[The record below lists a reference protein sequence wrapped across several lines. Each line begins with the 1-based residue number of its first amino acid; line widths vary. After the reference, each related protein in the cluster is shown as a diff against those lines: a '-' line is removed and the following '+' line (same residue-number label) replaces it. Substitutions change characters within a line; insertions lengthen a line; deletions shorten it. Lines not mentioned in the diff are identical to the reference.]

1 VASNA
6 EELAGAFGCEAL
18 SSIPI
23 NSAEISCYIYMTVKP
38 TRKSV
43 IKEEEYRSVYKTIT
57 NWEQKF
63 LEIRSI
69 ENKN

>member
-6 EELAGAFGCEAL
+6 EELAGAFGCKAL

-23 NSAEISCYIYMTVKP
+23 NPAEISCYIYMTVKP

-43 IKEEEYRSVYKTIT
+43 LNEDHY
-57 NWEQKF
+57 QKC
-63 LEIRSI
+63 LQ
-69 ENKN
+69 